1 VGEPPE
7 TRYTDSMATVAHL
20 PEAQKWEHQL
30 GRPTALTPTMFDGI
44 RSLILAGASARR
56 AALRLSVPSTT
67 FERWRDRA
75 KRGRKPY
82 ADCFKAFEVAEAV
95 FLANVEQTLTVSTRD
110 DWRAAAWLL
119 SKRLPVGYGDAKQI
133 TRSLERIPDDHW
145 AAIVAS
151 YGGDPKVASFE
162 ADMRMLIE
170 AKQKAADKA
179 EFDRLPHDQQR
190 ALIKAELE
198 RRGLPTKILIEDCD
212 D

>member
-1 VGEPPE
+1 VNAAVSPPSC
-7 TRYTDSMATVAHL
+7 DWQHA
-20 PEAQKWEHQL
+20 P
-30 GRPTALTPTMFDGI
+30 GRPTGLTPGLADGI
-44 RSLILAGASARR
+44 RSLILAGTSIRR
-56 AALRLSVPSTT
+56 AALRLGVPATT

-75 KRGRKPY
+75 RRGRKPY
-82 ADCFKAFEVAEAV
+82 ADHFKAFEIAETV
-95 FLANVEQTLTVSTRD
+95 FLAGIEQTLTASTRD

-119 SKRLPVGYGDAKQI
+119 SKRLPAEYGDAKQV

-145 AAIVAS
+145 AAIVAT
-151 YGGDPKVASFE
+151 YGGDPNTANFE

-190 ALIKAELE
+190 ALIKAEME